1 MNIQDKRVLT
11 FNEGCELLGYK
22 KSYVYQLVK
31 EGKLPFSKPP
41 NGRRIF
47 FERTKLEAWL
57 LGSPVNDEA
66 KKEDV
71 QTMLFDVAMKAVKL
85 NSLSV
90 SEPSKQLSNG

>member
-1 MNIQDKRVLT
+1 MNIQDKRILT
-11 FNEGCELLGYK
+11 FSEGCELLGYK

-31 EGKLPFSKPP
+31 EKKLPFSKPP

-47 FERTKLEAWL
+47 FERAKLEAWL

-66 KKEDV
+66 KKEDT
-71 QTMLFDVAMKAVKL
+71 QQMLLDIALKAVQL
-85 NSLSV
+85 NNLSI